1 MPSYL
6 EILRQHG
13 ETIDLDEYSMSNA
26 IRLAEGALP
35 IVVVMQEPCNL
46 ADDEPYEVMMY
57 GDSSSGEWS
66 QRRIGCPAL
75 QEVEILVETL
85 SGGRYDLDDIS
96 LFDLN
101 TLLSQ
106 DIQRKMAPEDL
117 EAALAAA
124 HHTFWRMVLAKS
136 PDVIDVLTCAAGG
149 SEKNCVRLLWSSLKE
164 AGSMQE
170 ITLHNGRGS
179 RKATVLRGFHP
190 STYLR
195 DDYVEEGS
203 WSSEKTRAASK
214 VIRLCFAKAFT
225 VLDNESAADNDDE
238 RKVIELWKAYT
249 TQDAGVKALTEHMSE
264 QLSMS

>member
-13 ETIDLDEYSMSNA
+13 ETIDLEEYSMSNA

-35 IVVVMQEPCNL
+35 IVFVMQEPCNL
-46 ADDEPYEVMMY
+46 ANDEPYEIMMY
-57 GDSSSGEWS
+57 GDPLSEEWS

-75 QEVEILVETL
+75 QEVEELVETV
-85 SGGRYDLDDIS
+85 SDGRYDLDDIS

-106 DIQRKMAPEDL
+106 DMQRKMTPKDL
-117 EAALAAA
+117 EAALSAA
-124 HHTFWRMVLAKS
+124 HHTFWRMILAKS
-136 PDVIDVLTCAAGG
+136 PDVIVVLTCAAGR
-149 SEKNCVRLLWSSLKE
+149 SNHNRVRLLWSSLKA
-164 AGSMQE
+164 AGSME
-170 ITLHNGRGS
+170 KITLHDGRGS
-179 RKATVLRGFHP
+179 HKATVFRGFHP

-195 DDYVEEGS
+195 DDFIEEGS
-203 WSSEKTRAASK
+203 WSSEKARVASE

-225 VLDNESAADNDDE
+225 VQDNESNTDDDYE
-238 RKVIELWKAYT
+238 REVTGLWKTYT
-249 TQDAGVKALTEHMSE
+249 AQDAGVKALTEHMNK